1 MPKTISSGIWDTL
14 LERSYQSW
22 KVLKETSDIGISC
35 SSAKLFLMQN
45 CADDTL
51 LVRDIFNFL
60 WDQGAHMFVWK
71 GKQNF
76 CIIPT
81 CITCSKST
89 IKILE
94 QGLKVSKLTRKT
106 TEWCHWR
113 HSRALFVIFKYIL
126 HLLLLFWLLTLSM

>member
-1 MPKTISSGIWDTL
+1 
-14 LERSYQSW
+14 
-22 KVLKETSDIGISC
+22 
-35 SSAKLFLMQN
+35 MQN
-45 CADDTL
+45 CADGTL

-60 WDQGAHMFVWK
+60 WNQGAHMFVWNR
-71 GKQNF
+71 KQNF

-126 HLLLLFWLLTLSM
+126 HLLLLFWLLTLSMQCWQELQKFTLLLSSNKIKTTGETVFCNGKYCVTIFY